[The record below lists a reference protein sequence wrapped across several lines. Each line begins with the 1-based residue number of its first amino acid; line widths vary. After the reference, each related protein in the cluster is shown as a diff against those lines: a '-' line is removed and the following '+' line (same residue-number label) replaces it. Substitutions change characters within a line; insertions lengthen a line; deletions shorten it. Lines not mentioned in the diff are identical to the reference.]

1 MKKCWECEVTG
12 VFLHNH
18 HPVPKSRG
26 GTKTIPLCEPCHSKA
41 HHRKKNMNTSTLSIE
56 GLKRAKRRGVKLGN
70 PTNLREAGEKGVA
83 TNISNAD
90 EFAQRIWPII
100 RGLQADGH
108 TTQKAIAE
116 QLNILQVPTAR
127 GGRWFNG
134 QVGHII
140 KRMEKQKVST

>member
-1 MKKCWECEVTG
+1 
-12 VFLHNH
+12 
-18 HPVPKSRG
+18 
-26 GTKTIPLCEPCHSKA
+26 
-41 HHRKKNMNTSTLSIE
+41 MNTSTLSIE